1 MNASRWAAFAAL
13 LGGVAWVVSAVLGW
27 GDEPEDVSYLVGVA
41 LFVVWLALG
50 GYSLVS
56 TAPLWLRAVVTI
68 ATPALGYVVWATVLA
83 SASREY
89 IPVVVGGV
97 LMVVAGGI
105 GLGRAA
111 RRGPAEPE
119 PPVRGRRAAR

>member
-1 MNASRWAAFAAL
+1 MSASRWAAFAAL

-41 LFVVWLALG
+41 LFVGWLALG

-89 IPVVVGGV
+89 IPVVV
-97 LMVVAGGI
+97 AGGI